1 MVRFWRSRA
10 SRPAF
15 AALAALAVAGT
26 MAVPHPA
33 WAGWHHGWG
42 WGWGPR
48 IGFGVSIPLVI
59 PAPPPAYAY
68 YGPPA
73 YYYPPPR
80 ARVWLPAHYNWAGA
94 YIPGHW
100 VWR

>member
-1 MVRFWRSRA
+1 MIKRWRSRLT
-10 SRPAF
+10 RPI
-15 AALAALAVAGT
+15 LAAVSAAAVAGAL
-26 MAVPHPA
+26 MVPHPA
-33 WAGWHHGWG
+33 YAWWRPHPW
-42 WGWGPR
+42 WGPR
-48 IGFGVSIPLVI
+48 FGIGITVPLAI

-73 YYYPPPR
+73 YYAPR
-80 ARVWLPAHYNWAGA
+80 ARVWIPPHYNWAGA